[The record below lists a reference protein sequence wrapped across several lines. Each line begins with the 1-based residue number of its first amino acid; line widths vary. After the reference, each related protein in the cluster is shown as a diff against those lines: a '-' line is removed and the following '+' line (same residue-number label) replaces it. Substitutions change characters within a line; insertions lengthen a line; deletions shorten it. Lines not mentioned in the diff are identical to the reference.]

1 MSREELAVR
10 GRNDGIL
17 PASKNEHV
25 GLDAWKKRLQT
36 RKVTRVGLDK
46 RGGLRKPA
54 TDGRQSVIL
63 ENRIRRHDG
72 RRLGDELHG
81 NITTLQMIESARR
94 RFDEVLTVPGDPSTP
109 RIGATGTLASLL

>member
-1 MSREELAVR
+1 M
-10 GRNDGIL
+10 
-17 PASKNEHV
+17 
-25 GLDAWKKRLQT
+25 
-36 RKVTRVGLDK
+36 RVGLDK